1 YCGASPRETQQ
12 YLCKVWARTRAAWKR
27 KGIRVFGF
35 RVVEPHHDATPHWHL
50 LLFMRPECV
59 EQAREIFRKYALK
72 EDGNEPGAQ
81 ENRFQVV
88 PIDDAHGS
96 ATGYI
101 AKYISK
107 NIDGFALDGEK
118 DDETG
123 EDLKEMSLRVSA
135 WASRWA
141 IRQFQQIGG
150 APVTVYRELRR
161 LGDRELVLHPEL
173 ETARQAANGGEWDNY
188 VLAQGGPLVER
199 DKLRIRLNYE
209 TTENGN
215 AYGDNVQRI
224 TGIYCPITGNDSLIF
239 TRTTQYKIVP
249 KRQSADG
256 VAVDVGFS
264 GGSAAPRSSVNN
276 CTRDP
281 ATSADGL
288 EHADHEVGETV
299 NFDALSRQEKRE
311 LAQRLSDD
319 VRAKRKTRPPEREE
333 GAGLSVK
340 EQQISEL
347 LALRGIDAS
356 AGMVRSMMAGASVA
370 YGDLVMTV
378 QDGRLVS
385 RNRAASGL
393 DKLPSQVMAA
403 KQKTSD
409 LVNRMKA
416 AFSRN

>member
-1 YCGASPRETQQ
+1 
-12 YLCKVWARTRAAWKR
+12 
-27 KGIRVFGF
+27 
-35 RVVEPHHDATPHWHL
+35 
-50 LLFMRPECV
+50 M
-59 EQAREIFRKYALK
+59 
-72 EDGNEPGAQ
+72 
-81 ENRFQVV
+81 
-88 PIDDAHGS
+88 
-96 ATGYI
+96 
-101 AKYISK
+101 
-107 NIDGFALDGEK
+107 
-118 DDETG
+118 
-123 EDLKEMSLRVSA
+123 
-135 WASRWA
+135 
-141 IRQFQQIGG
+141 
-150 APVTVYRELRR
+150 
-161 LGDRELVLHPEL
+161 
-173 ETARQAANGGEWDNY
+173 
-188 VLAQGGPLVER
+188 
-199 DKLRIRLNYE
+199 
-209 TTENGN
+209 
-215 AYGDNVQRI
+215 
-224 TGIYCPITGNDSLIF
+224 
-239 TRTTQYKIVP
+239 P
-249 KRQSADG
+249 KRQADG
-256 VAVDVGFS
+256 VSGFDLDFS
-264 GGSAAPRSSVNN
+264 GGPAAPRSSVNN

-281 ATSADGL
+281 ATGADGL

-333 GAGLSVK
+333 EAGLSVK

-370 YGDLVMTV
+370 CGDLVMTV